1 METKMI
7 AANSEETVWKRITS
21 DLNKDNSPLE
31 YHVLIYH
38 DVKKVQLD
46 IDIDPGG
53 SFESGFESTTLSAV
67 VPDLH
72 EFKFSIHHHDL
83 VDMVSKLFGMQDV
96 IIGYPEFDNKLIIKT
111 NDAVKIKNI
120 FSDEKTREIFHSLRR
135 FTLHTGS
142 RNIGDTDNKEDFV
155 ELTID
160 RGVLDLDELRRIYKA
175 FVTMLIAIDTVI
187 KDDIIRKA
195 V

>member
-1 METKMI
+1 MI

-21 DLNKDNSPLE
+21 DLNKDSSPLE

-53 SFESGFESTTLSAV
+53 GFESGFESTTLSAV

-72 EFKFSIHHHDL
+72 EFKFSIHHEDL
-83 VDMVSKLFGMQDV
+83 IDMVGKLFGMQDI
-96 IIGYPEFDNKLIIKT
+96 IIGYPEFDDKLIIKT

-120 FSDEKTREIFHSLRR
+120 FSDKKTRQIFQSLRG

-160 RGVLDLDELRRIYKA
+160 RGVLDMEELRKIYAA
-175 FVTMLIAIDTVI
+175 FVNVLIAIDTVV
-187 KDDIIRKA
+187 KSDII
-195 V
+195 